1 FAVLAVA
8 VLTSAL
14 DGGGKYGRWIDDL
27 GRDDPAVRDEASLRL
42 RAAGRAAW
50 PELESAASGHPDLEV
65 RGRCRDLV
73 VSSRLRRR
81 IPWRVLDEFP
91 SAVATLQNGPSAE
104 RIALVRVLARSYEDT
119 AELLVDLAQDPDP
132 EVVLAAAEYLQ
143 ERRNTDWAPRLL
155 EIYARED
162 CP

>member
-27 GRDDPAVRDEASLRL
+27 GHDDPATRDEASSRL

-50 PELESAASGHPDLEV
+50 PELESAAETHPDLET
-65 RGRCRDLV
+65 RQRCRDLV
-73 VSSRLRRR
+73 ATSRLRRR

-91 SAVATLQNGPSAE
+91 SAVATMQNGTSAE
-104 RIALVRVLARSYEDT
+104 RIALARILSRVYDDSAD
-119 AELLVDLAQDPDP
+119 LLIDLAQDRDP
-132 EVVLAAAEYLQ
+132 E
-143 ERRNTDWAPRLL
+143 
-155 EIYARED
+155 
-162 CP
+162 